1 MKYFVRISIVFFTS
15 HTVVAQKTIPT
26 VNEVI
31 ALALERNPAVQ
42 AASLDIK
49 KQSALK
55 RTAFEIPKTD
65 VSMLYGQ
72 YNSIQ
77 KSDNNITISQSIPFP
92 TVFGRQ
98 HALNNMVVRQAELQE
113 YVTKNDLTFQVKQV
127 VNRLLYLKAR
137 GKIFLKQDSLL
148 THLSR
153 IAEVQY
159 KTGEGT
165 LLAQTSA
172 ETQRVEMKNQQAR
185 NSADIQ
191 TILRHLQLLCQS
203 PEIKDV
209 AGDLEIDLQDIEID
223 SALTMQNPAIALAK
237 QKVLIANQQ
246 KKVEASRVLPE
257 LRFGYFSQTLI
268 GTQNINGQEI
278 YYGSDKRFQG
288 FQVGLSIPLLFAPHA
303 SRVKAADVSTQVA
316 QKQQEASQLII
327 TQQYTEA
334 TQELIKNRNSLE
346 YLRSSAL
353 AMADLILQQSKK
365 SFESGELGYSALLLN
380 LRQALSI
387 REEYLLALYQ
397 YNNSI
402 ITLQYLNGNK

>member
-1 MKYFVRISIVFFTS
+1 MKYLMIISIVFCLPQL
-15 HTVVAQKTIPT
+15 VGAQISTPT
-26 VNEVI
+26 LNEAV

-42 AASLDIK
+42 AAALGIK

-65 VSMLYGQ
+65 VSLLYGQ
-72 YNSIQ
+72 YNSVQ
-77 KSDNNITISQSIPFP
+77 KSDNNITITQSIPFP

-113 YVTKNDLTFQVKQV
+113 HVTKNELTFQVKQV
-127 VNRLLYLKAR
+127 VNHLLYLKAR
-137 GKIFLKQDSLL
+137 ERIFFKQDSLL

-153 IAEVQY
+153 IADVQY

-165 LLAQTSA
+165 LLGKTSA

-185 NSADIQ
+185 NLADIQ
-191 TILRHLQLLCQS
+191 TTIQHLQLLCQA

-209 AGDLEIDLQDIEID
+209 AGDLENMLQMVETD
-223 SALTMQNPAIALAK
+223 SVLTMQNPAMALAR
-237 QKVLIANQQ
+237 QHVLIANQQ

-257 LRFGYFSQTLI
+257 LRFGYFTQTLI
-268 GTQNINGQEI
+268 GTQNVNGQEI

-288 FQVGLSIPLLFAPHA
+288 FQVGLSFPLLFAPHA
-303 SRVKAADVSTQVA
+303 SRVKAADIATQTA
-316 QKQQEASQLII
+316 QKQQEASQLVI
-327 TQQYTEA
+327 TQQYSA
-334 TQELIKNRNSLE
+334 ANQELIKNKNSLE
-346 YLRSSAL
+346 YLRGSAL
-353 AMADLILQQSKK
+353 AMADLILQQSRK
-365 SFESGELGYSALLLN
+365 SFESGELGYSTLLLN
-380 LRQALSI
+380 LRQALSV